1 LLGTRRSPILVSSR
15 CTLFL
20 DGLPRQCQ
28 GLLASGRMD
37 HFVALLVQRL
47 HHELANEGIVLDD
60 EYSHRRLPNPEI

>member
-1 LLGTRRSPILVSSR
+1 MPPVDASGQPDVGGEHVG
-15 CTLFL
+15 
-20 DGLPRQCQ
+20 DPPPAPCQ

-37 HFVALLVQRL
+37 HFVALLAQRL